1 MGLKVFSHLA
11 GSGPI
16 VRKFNLF
23 IQLPISSDSV
33 NLHFLISLF
42 IQRIIVSTY
51 LNRSLSLGGVHKLRW
66 QDEVL
71 RYVVLEKSTV
81 YRYSS
86 RGIPSQMVNNG
97 QNVVNVVCDALL
109 EETLY
114 STSRF
119 MALAF
124 LDLKIMKKTFS

>member
-51 LNRSLSLGGVHKLRW
+51 LNRSLSLGGRSQTTLTRRGPEVGGTGKVNGIAVEEFRHKWSIMGKML
-66 QDEVL
+66 
-71 RYVVLEKSTV
+71 ST
-81 YRYSS
+81 
-86 RGIPSQMVNNG
+86 
-97 QNVVNVVCDALL
+97 
-109 EETLY
+109 
-114 STSRF
+114 
-119 MALAF
+119 
-124 LDLKIMKKTFS
+124 